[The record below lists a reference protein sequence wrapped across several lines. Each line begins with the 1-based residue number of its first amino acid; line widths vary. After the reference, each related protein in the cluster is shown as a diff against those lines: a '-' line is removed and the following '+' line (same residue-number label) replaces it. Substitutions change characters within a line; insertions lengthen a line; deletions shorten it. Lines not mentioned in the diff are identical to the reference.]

1 MSDFFGL
8 IGEKMYFCKVKPMRK
23 VVTQSDLKN
32 ALGLKGFFGTCAAGM
47 AYGVLGLG
55 KINLLFDGAA
65 DYQGGEFADHLL
77 ENMNITID
85 VSPEQLENIPKEGG
99 FVVVSNHPF
108 GGIEGVMLLSA
119 IAKVRPDFKLMA
131 NFILAHIPNLK
142 ECFFSVNPFEKNPE
156 WKSSVGGIKGAI
168 QHIAAGNGLGVFPA
182 GEVSRYHGHNFPED
196 LPWSTSIAR
205 IIKNAGVP
213 VIPVFWD
220 GRNSKLF
227 YAMDKI
233 HTMLG
238 TARLTRELINKH
250 DTRFQLQIGKPIL
263 PTEVVTYENP
273 KDLAAYL
280 RSRSYALEA
289 NIPSNLVEKTEVK
302 LDEIEDPADLSMMSA
317 ELEAIREKSFLY
329 SASDF
334 DCYLADYKDIPNLM
348 HEIARLREV
357 TFRAIGEGTGKSLDQ
372 DEFDTH
378 FKHLILWDKAKQKIA
393 GCYRLG
399 IGSEI
404 IPKLGIKGFYVSTL
418 VDFDES
424 FSDKLSHTIELGR
437 SFVSLEYQK
446 EVLPLVLL
454 LRGLSDVVV
463 RYPEINHFIGP
474 VSISSWYPK
483 FYQSLIVRFVSEKH
497 AIEDELKDKVT
508 PKTPFVPDFL
518 KVDSDVLLQNNMTSV
533 DKFDKF
539 LFRLSNGEYRLP
551 TLFKKYLKLNAKFLC
566 FNVDP
571 DFNDTLDALLFLTF
585 TDFPEDE
592 VMPLFRDSSDE
603 EKQIVRKRFGY
614 I

>member
-1 MSDFFGL
+1 
-8 IGEKMYFCKVKPMRK
+8 MRK
-23 VVTQSDLKN
+23 VVTHSDLKK
-32 ALGLKGFFGTCAAGM
+32 ALGLKGFFGTCVAGL
-47 AYGVLGLG
+47 AYGYLRLG
-55 KINLLFDGAA
+55 KINRLYDGAA
-65 DYQGGEFADHLL
+65 DYQGREFADHLI
-77 ENMNITID
+77 ENMGITID

-99 FVVVSNHPF
+99 FVLVSNHPF

-131 NFILAHIPNLK
+131 NFILSYIPNLK

-156 WKSSVGGIKGAI
+156 WKSSVNGIKGAI

-182 GEVSRYHGHNFPED
+182 GEVSRYHGHDFPED
-196 LPWSTSIAR
+196 LLWSTSIAR

-227 YAMDKI
+227 YAVDKI

-238 TARLTRELINKH
+238 TARLTKELINKH
-250 DTRFQLQIGKPIL
+250 DRCFNLQIGKPIL
-263 PTEVVTYENP
+263 PAEVALYENP

-289 NIPSNLVEKTEVK
+289 NIPAKAIERKEVK
-302 LDEIEDPADLSMMSA
+302 QAEIDAPTDLSLMLA

-334 DCYLADYKDIPNLM
+334 DCYLADYQDIPNLM

-372 DEFDTH
+372 DEFDSY
-378 FKHLILWDKAKQKIA
+378 FKHLILWDKAKQRIV

-424 FSDKLSHTIELGR
+424 FSEKLSHTIELGR
-437 SFVSLEYQK
+437 SFVALDYQK

-497 AIEDELKDKVT
+497 AIEDDLKDMVT

-518 KVDSDVLLQNNMTSV
+518 KVDADVLLENNMNGV

-571 DFNDTLDALLFLTF
+571 DFNDTLDSLLFLTF

-603 EKQIVRKRFGY
+603 EKEIVRKRFGY

>member
-1 MSDFFGL
+1 MPFETYTLTGSTT
-8 IGEKMYFCKVKPMRK
+8 MRK
-23 VVTQSDLKN
+23 VVTKSDLKN
-32 ALGLKGFFGTCAAGM
+32 ALGLKGVFGDCVAGM
-47 AYGVLGLG
+47 AYGYLRLG
-55 KINLLFDGAA
+55 KINRLFDGAA
-65 DYQGGEFADHLL
+65 DYQGREFADHLI
-77 ENMNITID
+77 ENMGITID
-85 VSPEQLENIPKEGG
+85 VSPEQLENIPREGG

-131 NFILAHIPNLK
+131 NFILSHIPNLK

-168 QHIAAGNGLGVFPA
+168 QHIEAGYGLGVFPA
-182 GEVSRYHGHNFPED
+182 GEVSRYHGHDYPED

-205 IIKNAGVP
+205 IIKNANVP

-227 YAMDKI
+227 YAVDKI
-233 HTMLG
+233 HPMMG
-238 TARLTRELINKH
+238 TARLTKELINKH
-250 DTRFQLQIGKPIL
+250 DTTFNLQIGKPIL
-263 PTEVVTYENP
+263 PAEVASYEKP
-273 KDLAAYL
+273 AELAAYL

-289 NIPSNLVEKTEVK
+289 NIPGKAVEPTKAK
-302 LDEIEDPADLSMMSA
+302 LAEIEAPADLSAMLK

-334 DCYLADYKDIPNLM
+334 DCYLADFEDIPNLM
-348 HEIARLREV
+348 HEIARLREE

-372 DEFDTH
+372 DEFDAH
-378 FKHLILWDKAKQKIA
+378 FKHLILWDNAKQKIA

-399 IGSEI
+399 IGSDI
-404 IPKLGIKGFYVSTL
+404 IPRFGIKGFYISTL
-418 VDFDES
+418 FKISEA
-424 FSDKLSHTIELGR
+424 FSEKLSHTIELGR
-437 SFVSLEYQK
+437 SFVALDYQK
-446 EVLPLVLL
+446 EVLPLMLL

-463 RYPEINHFIGP
+463 RYPDINHFIGP
-474 VSISSWYPK
+474 VSISAWYPK
-483 FYQSLIVRFVSEKH
+483 FYMSMIVKYVSEKH
-497 AIEDELKDKVT
+497 PVSEDLAHMAT
-508 PKTPFVPDFL
+508 PLMPFHPDFL
-518 KVDSDVLLQNNMTSV
+518 KVDPDVLMKGNMESI

-539 LFRLSNGEYRLP
+539 MFRLSNGQYRLP

-592 VMPLFRDSSDE
+592 VMPLFRDSSEE
-603 EKQIVRKRFGY
+603 EKEIVRKRFGY

>member
-1 MSDFFGL
+1 
-8 IGEKMYFCKVKPMRK
+8 MRK
-23 VVTQSDLKN
+23 VVTNSDLKK
-32 ALGLKGFFGTCAAGM
+32 AFGLKGFFGTCVAGL
-47 AYGVLGLG
+47 AYGFMGLG
-55 KINLLFDGAA
+55 KINRLFDGAA
-65 DYQGGEFADHLL
+65 DYQGSEFADHLL
-77 ENMNITID
+77 ENMGITID
-85 VSPEQLENIPKEGG
+85 VSPEQLESIPKEGG
-99 FVVVSNHPF
+99 FIVVSNHPF

-142 ECFFSVNPFEKNPE
+142 DCFFAVNPFTDNPE

-168 QHIAAGNGLGVFPA
+168 QHVAAGYGLGVFPA
-182 GEVSRYHGHNFPED
+182 GEVSRYRGHDYPED
-196 LPWSTSIAR
+196 QEWSTSIAR

-227 YAMDKI
+227 YAVDKI
-233 HTMLG
+233 HHMLG
-238 TARLTRELINKH
+238 TARLTRELANKH
-250 DTRFQLQIGKPIL
+250 DQCFNLQIGKPIL
-263 PTEVVTYENP
+263 PAEITAYEKP
-273 KDLAAYL
+273 ADLAAYL

-289 NIPSNLVEKTEVK
+289 NIPAKTAKKKETK
-302 LDEIEDPADLSMMSA
+302 LAEIDAPTDLSLMLS

-329 SASDF
+329 SASDY
-334 DCYLADYKDIPNLM
+334 DCYLADYEDIPNLM
-348 HEIARLREV
+348 HEIARLREE
-357 TFRAIGEGTGKSLDQ
+357 TFRAIGEGTGKNLDQ
-372 DEFDTH
+372 DEFDSH
-378 FKHLILWDKAKQKIA
+378 FKHLILWDKVKQKIA

-399 IGSEI
+399 IGSDI
-404 IPKLGIKGFYVSTL
+404 VPKYGIKGFYVSTL
-418 VDFDES
+418 VNINES
-424 FSDKLSHTIELGR
+424 FVPYLEHTIELGR
-437 SFVSLEYQK
+437 SFVALDYQK

-463 RYPEINHFIGP
+463 RYPNINHFIGP
-474 VSISSWYPK
+474 VRISSWSPK
-483 FYQSLIVRFVSEKH
+483 FYMSMIVKYVTEKH
-497 AIEDELKDKVT
+497 PVSDELKDMAS
-508 PKTPFVPDFL
+508 PMTPFHEDFL
-518 KVDSDVLLQNNMTSV
+518 KVDADVLMQGNTDSI

-539 LFRLSNGEYRLP
+539 MFRLSNGQYRLP

-571 DFNDTLDALLFLTF
+571 DFNDTLDSLLFLTF

-603 EKQIVRKRFGY
+603 EKEIVRKRFGY

>member
-1 MSDFFGL
+1 
-8 IGEKMYFCKVKPMRK
+8 MRK
-23 VVTQSDLKN
+23 VVTLSDLKT
-32 ALGLKGFFGTCAAGM
+32 ALGLKGFFGTCAAGL
-47 AYGVLGLG
+47 AYGYLRLG
-55 KINLLFDGAA
+55 KINRLFDGAA
-65 DYQGGEFADHLL
+65 DYQGREFADHLL

-85 VSPEQLENIPKEGG
+85 VNPEQLENIPKEGG

-168 QHIAAGNGLGVFPA
+168 QHIAEGKGLGVFPA
-182 GEVSRYHGHNFPED
+182 GEVSRYHGHDYPED

-205 IIKNAGVP
+205 IIKNANVP
-213 VIPVFWD
+213 VIPVFWE
-220 GRNSKLF
+220 GCNSKLF
-227 YAMDKI
+227 YAVDKI
-233 HTMLG
+233 HPMLG
-238 TARLTRELINKH
+238 TARLTKELINKH
-250 DTRFQLQIGKPIL
+250 DTCFNLQIGKPIL
-263 PTEVVTYENP
+263 PAEVATYENP
-273 KDLAAYL
+273 KELAAYL

-289 NIPSNLVEKTEVK
+289 NIPSKAVVKTNVKQVEIDAPT
-302 LDEIEDPADLSMMSA
+302 DLSLMLA

-329 SASDF
+329 STANF
-334 DCYLADYKDIPNLM
+334 DCYLADCEDIPNLM
-348 HEIARLREV
+348 HEIARLREE

-372 DEFDTH
+372 DEFDSY
-378 FKHLILWDKAKQKIA
+378 FKQMFLWDTVKQKIA

-404 IPKLGIKGFYVSTL
+404 IPQLGIKGFYVSTL
-418 VDFDES
+418 VNIDES

-437 SFVSLEYQK
+437 SFVALDYQK
-446 EVLPLVLL
+446 EVLPMMLL

-474 VSISSWYPK
+474 VSISAWYPK
-483 FYQSLIVRFVSEKH
+483 FYLSLIARFVSEKH
-497 AIEDELKDKVT
+497 AVEDEMKGKVT

-518 KVDSDVLLQNNMTSV
+518 KVDSDVLLKYNMNGV

-551 TLFKKYLKLNAKFLC
+551 TLYKKYLKLNAKFLC

-571 DFNDTLDALLFLTF
+571 DFNDTLDSLLFLTF

-603 EKQIVRKRFGY
+603 EKETVRKRFGY

>member
-1 MSDFFGL
+1 MIKSVFLQVQTDVSTD
-8 IGEKMYFCKVKPMRK
+8 IMRK
-23 VVTQSDLKN
+23 VVTTEDLKK
-32 ALGLKGFFGTCAAGM
+32 ALGLKGFFGNCAAGL
-47 AYGVLGLG
+47 AYGFLGLG
-55 KINLLFDGAA
+55 KINRLFDGAA
-65 DYQGGEFADHLL
+65 DYQGREFADHLL

-85 VSPEQLENIPKEGG
+85 VAPEQLENIPKEGG

-108 GGIEGVMLLSA
+108 GGIEGVMLLSV
-119 IAKVRPDFKLMA
+119 IAKVRPDFKIMA
-131 NFILAHIPNLK
+131 NFILSHIPNLK
-142 ECFFSVNPFEKNPE
+142 ENFFAVNPFEKNPE

-168 QHIAAGNGLGVFPA
+168 MHLADGKGLGVFPA
-182 GEVSRYHGHNFPED
+182 GEVSRYHGHDYPED

-220 GRNSKLF
+220 GCNSRLF
-227 YAMDKI
+227 YAVDKI
-233 HTMLG
+233 HSMLG
-238 TARLTRELINKH
+238 TARLTRELINKEG
-250 DTRFQLQIGKPIL
+250 TCFNLQIGKPIL
-263 PTEVVTYENP
+263 PAEIATYEKP
-273 KDLAAYL
+273 ADLAAYL

-289 NIPSNLVEKTEVK
+289 NIPEPAKEKKMPK
-302 LDEIEDPADLSMMSA
+302 LAEIEGPTDLVAMQA
-317 ELEAIREKSFLY
+317 ELKAIREKSFLY

-334 DCYLADYKDIPNLM
+334 ECYLADYEDIPNLM
-348 HEIARLREV
+348 HEIARLREE
-357 TFRAIGEGTGKSLDQ
+357 TFRAIGEGTGKSLDK
-372 DEFDTH
+372 DEFDVH
-378 FKHLILWDKAKQKIA
+378 FKHLILWDTAKQQIA

-399 IGSEI
+399 IGSDI

-418 VDFDES
+418 VKFDES
-424 FSDKLSHTIELGR
+424 FTTHLSHTIELGR
-437 SFVSLEYQK
+437 SFVALDYQK
-446 EVLPLVLL
+446 EVLPLMLL

-463 RYPEINHFIGP
+463 RYPDIRHFIGP
-474 VSISSWYPK
+474 VSISSWMPK
-483 FYQSLIVRFVSEKH
+483 FYQSMIVKYVTEKH
-497 AIEDELKDKVT
+497 PVEPELSHMAT
-508 PKTPFVPDFL
+508 PTTPFHPDFL
-518 KVDSDVLLQNNMTSV
+518 KVDADVLMGNNMDSV

-539 LFRLSNGEYRLP
+539 MFRLSNGNYRLP

-603 EKQIVRKRFGY
+603 EKEIVRKRFGY

>member
-1 MSDFFGL
+1 
-8 IGEKMYFCKVKPMRK
+8 MRK
-23 VVTQSDLKN
+23 VITNKDIKQ
-32 ALGLKGFFGTCAAGM
+32 ALGLKGFFGTCVAGL
-47 AYGVLGLG
+47 AYGALRLG
-55 KINLLFDGAA
+55 KINRLFDGAA
-65 DYQGGEFADHLL
+65 DYQGREFADHLL

-85 VSPEQLENIPKEGG
+85 VCPEQLENIPKEGG

-131 NFILAHIPNLK
+131 NFILSHIPNLK

-182 GEVSRYHGHNFPED
+182 GEVSRYHGHDFPED

-213 VIPVFWD
+213 VIPVFWE
-220 GRNSKLF
+220 GYNSKLF
-227 YAMDKI
+227 YAVDKI
-233 HTMLG
+233 HSMLG
-238 TARLTRELINKH
+238 TARLTKELINKH
-250 DTRFQLQIGKPIL
+250 DACFNLQVGKPIL
-263 PTEVVTYENP
+263 PAEIALYENP
-273 KDLAAYL
+273 KELAAYL

-289 NIPSNLVEKTEVK
+289 NIPAKTMENKELKQVEI
-302 LDEIEDPADLSMMSA
+302 DEPSDLSLMLT
-317 ELEAIREKSFLY
+317 ELEAIHEKSFLY
-329 SASDF
+329 STSDYE
-334 DCYLADYKDIPNLM
+334 CYLADYKDIPNLM
-348 HEIARLREV
+348 HEIARLREL
-357 TFRAIGEGTGKSLDQ
+357 TFRAIGEGTGKRLDQ
-372 DEFDTH
+372 DEFDSY
-378 FKHLILWDKAKQKIA
+378 FKHLILWDKVKQKIV

-418 VDFDES
+418 VNFDAS

-437 SFVSLEYQK
+437 SFVSLDYQK

-463 RYPEINHFIGP
+463 RYPAIQYFIGP

-483 FYQSLIVRFVSEKH
+483 FYQSMIVKYVSEKH
-497 AIEDELKDKVT
+497 PVSDELAHMAL
-508 PKTPFVPDFL
+508 PMTPFHSDFL
-518 KVDSDVLLQNNMTSV
+518 KVHADVLMKGNMDSI

-539 LFRLSNGEYRLP
+539 MFRLSNGEYRLP

-571 DFNDTLDALLFLTF
+571 DFNDTLDSLLFLTF

-592 VMPLFRDSSDE
+592 VMPLFRDSSEE
-603 EKQIVRKRFGY
+603 EKEIVRKRFGY

>member
-1 MSDFFGL
+1 MPFETYTL
-8 IGEKMYFCKVKPMRK
+8 IVSITMRK
-23 VVTQSDLKN
+23 VVTNSDLKN
-32 ALGLKGFFGTCAAGM
+32 ALGLKGFFGTCVAGL
-47 AYGVLGLG
+47 AYGYLRLG
-55 KINLLFDGAA
+55 KINRLFDGAA
-65 DYQGGEFADHLL
+65 DYQGREFADHLL
-77 ENMNITID
+77 QNMNITID

-99 FVVVSNHPF
+99 FIVVSNHPF

-119 IAKVRPDFKLMA
+119 IAKVRPDFKVMA
-131 NFILAHIPNLK
+131 NFILSHIPNLK
-142 ECFFSVNPFEKNPE
+142 ECFFAVNPFEKNPE

-168 QHIAAGNGLGVFPA
+168 QHIAEGNGLGVFPA
-182 GEVSRYHGHNFPED
+182 GEVSRYHGHDYPED

-205 IIKNAGVP
+205 IIKNANVP
-213 VIPVFWD
+213 VIPVFWE
-220 GRNSKLF
+220 GRNSKWF
-227 YAMDKI
+227 YLVDKI
-233 HTMLG
+233 HPMLG
-238 TARLTRELINKH
+238 TARLTKELINKH
-250 DTRFQLQIGKPIL
+250 DQCFNLQIGKPIL
-263 PTEVVTYENP
+263 PAEVALYEKP
-273 KDLAAYL
+273 ADLAAYL

-289 NIPSNLVEKTEVK
+289 NIPAKPVEKKEVK
-302 LDEIEDPADLSMMSA
+302 QDEIDAPADLSLMLA
-317 ELEAIREKSFLY
+317 ELDAIREKSFLY
-329 SASDF
+329 SASDY
-334 DCYLADYKDIPNLM
+334 DCYLADYEDIPNLM
-348 HEIARLREV
+348 HEIARLREE

-372 DEFDTH
+372 DEFDKH
-378 FKHLILWDKAKQKIA
+378 FKQMILWDKVKQKIA

-404 IPKLGIKGFYVSTL
+404 VPKFGIKGFYVSTL
-418 VDFDES
+418 VNIDES

-446 EVLPLVLL
+446 EVLPLMLL

-483 FYQSLIVRFVSEKH
+483 FYLSLIARFVSENH
-497 AIEDELKDKVT
+497 AVEDELKDKVT
-508 PKTPFVPDFL
+508 PKTPFVPDYL
-518 KVDSDVLLQNNMTSV
+518 KVDSDVLLKNNMNGV

-551 TLFKKYLKLNAKFLC
+551 TLYKKYLKLNAKFLC

-571 DFNDTLDALLFLTF
+571 DFNDTLDSLLFLTF

-603 EKQIVRKRFGY
+603 EKEIVRKRFGY
-614 I
+614 IK

>member
-1 MSDFFGL
+1 
-8 IGEKMYFCKVKPMRK
+8 MRK
-23 VVTQSDLKN
+23 VVTNADLKK
-32 ALGLKGFFGTCAAGM
+32 AFGMKGFFGTCVAGL
-47 AYGVLGLG
+47 AYGIMGLG
-55 KINLLFDGAA
+55 KINRLFDGAA
-65 DYQGGEFADHLL
+65 DYQGPEFADHLI
-77 ENMNITID
+77 ENMGITID
-85 VSPEQLENIPKEGG
+85 VSPEQLESIPKEGG

-142 ECFFSVNPFEKNPE
+142 ECFFAVNPFTDNPE
-156 WKSSVGGIKGAI
+156 WKSSLGGIKGAI

-182 GEVSRYHGHNFPED
+182 GEVSRYRGHDYPED
-196 LPWSTSIAR
+196 QAWSTSIAR

-213 VIPVFWD
+213 VIPVYWD
-220 GRNSKLF
+220 GRNSRLF
-227 YAMDKI
+227 YAVDKI
-233 HTMLG
+233 HHMLG
-238 TARLTRELINKH
+238 TARLTRELANKH
-250 DTRFQLQIGKPIL
+250 DTCFNLQIGKPIL
-263 PTEVVTYENP
+263 PAEVAAYEKP
-273 KDLAAYL
+273 ADLAAYL

-289 NIPSNLVEKTEVK
+289 NVPAKPVQKKEEKQTEIDAPS
-302 LDEIEDPADLSMMSA
+302 DLSLMLS
-317 ELEAIREKSFLY
+317 ELDAIREKAFLF

-334 DCYLADYKDIPNLM
+334 DCYLADYEDIPNLM
-348 HEIARLREV
+348 HEIARLREE
-357 TFRAIGEGTGKSLDQ
+357 TFRAIGEGTGKNLDQ
-372 DEFDTH
+372 DEFDSH
-378 FKHLILWDKAKQKIA
+378 FKHLILWDKVKQKIV

-404 IPKLGIKGFYVSTL
+404 VPKYGIKGFYVSTL
-418 VDFDES
+418 VNISES
-424 FSDKLSHTIELGR
+424 FVPYLEHTIELGR
-437 SFVSLEYQK
+437 SFVALDYQK
-446 EVLPLVLL
+446 EVLPLVSL

-463 RYPEINHFIGP
+463 RYPNIKHFIGP

-483 FYQSLIVRFVSEKH
+483 FYQSMIVKYVTEKH
-497 AIEDELKDKVT
+497 PVSDELAHMAT
-508 PKTPFVPDFL
+508 PMTPFRPDFL
-518 KVDSDVLLQNNMTSV
+518 KVDADVLMQGNMDSI

-539 LFRLSNGEYRLP
+539 MFRLSNGQYRLP

-571 DFNDTLDALLFLTF
+571 DFNDTLDSLLFLTF

-603 EKQIVRKRFGY
+603 EKEIVRKRFGY

>member
-1 MSDFFGL
+1 MINSLFL
-8 IGEKMYFCKVKPMRK
+8 QTNTAMRK
-23 VVTQSDLKN
+23 VVTHSDLKK
-32 ALGLKGFFGTCAAGM
+32 ALGLKGFFGTCVAGI
-47 AYGVLGLG
+47 AYGALRLG
-55 KINLLFDGAA
+55 KINRLFDAAA
-65 DYQGGEFADHLL
+65 DYQGREFADHLL
-77 ENMNITID
+77 ENMGITID

-108 GGIEGVMLLSA
+108 GGIEGVMLLSV
-119 IAKVRPDFKLMA
+119 IAKVRPDFKIMA
-131 NFILAHIPNLK
+131 NFILSHIPNLK
-142 ECFFSVNPFEKNPE
+142 ECFFAVNPFEKNPE
-156 WKSSVGGIKGAI
+156 WKSSVSGIKGTI
-168 QHIAAGNGLGVFPA
+168 MHIAEGKGLGVFPA
-182 GEVSRYHGHNFPED
+182 GEVSRYHGHDYPED

-205 IIKNAGVP
+205 IIKNANVP

-220 GRNSKLF
+220 GQNSKLF
-227 YAMDKI
+227 YAVDKI
-233 HTMLG
+233 HSMLG

-250 DTRFQLQIGKPIL
+250 DTCFNLQIGKPIL
-263 PTEVVTYENP
+263 PSEIELYENP
-273 KDLAAYL
+273 KQLAAYL

-289 NIPSNLVEKTEVK
+289 NIPAKAAEKKVAHMETIAAPVE
-302 LDEIEDPADLSMMSA
+302 LPLMQA

-329 SASDF
+329 SSSDY
-334 DCYLADYKDIPNLM
+334 DCYLADYEDIPNLM
-348 HEIARLREV
+348 REIARLREE
-357 TFRAIGEGTGKSLDQ
+357 TFRAIGEGTGTSLDQ
-372 DEFDTH
+372 DEFDKH
-378 FKHLILWDKAKQKIA
+378 FKQLILWDKVKQKIA

-404 IPKLGIKGFYVSTL
+404 IPRFGIKGFYVSTL
-418 VDFDES
+418 VNIDES

-437 SFVSLEYQK
+437 SFVPLEYQK
-446 EVLPLVLL
+446 EVLPLMLL

-474 VSISSWYPK
+474 VSVSAWYPK
-483 FYQSLIVRFVSEKH
+483 FYQSLIARFVSEKH
-497 AIEDELKDKVT
+497 AVEDELQGKVT

-518 KVDSDVLLQNNMTSV
+518 KVDPDVLLENNMNGV

-539 LFRLSNGEYRLP
+539 MFRLSNGLYRLP

-603 EKQIVRKRFGY
+603 EKEIVRKRFGY